1 MISEEEFL
9 NGLKEIPHDILC
21 KYTARILYQLTE
33 KGITIGQYMNE
44 PEYIDGLDACGN
56 YFRIDGR
63 KIPREEQAKLCFS
76 EYDKKL
82 LSRYGINK
90 GGV

>member
-9 NGLKEIPHDILC
+9 NGLKEIPHDILY

-44 PEYIDGLDACGN
+44 PEYIDGLDAYGN

-63 KIPREEQAKLCFS
+63 KISREEQAKLCFS

-90 GGV
+90 GSV